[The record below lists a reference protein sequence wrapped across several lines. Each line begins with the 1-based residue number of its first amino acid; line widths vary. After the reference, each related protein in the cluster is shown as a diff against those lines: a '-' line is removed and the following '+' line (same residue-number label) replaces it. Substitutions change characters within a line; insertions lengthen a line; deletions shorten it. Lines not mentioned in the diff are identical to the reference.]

1 MSNLKLDITP
11 FGFRLTGD
19 FGLIAQ
25 KRRFL
30 DNFISIGGHR
40 ETESSLELPFLID
53 DYGSSRIDK
62 EDKFNKI
69 IKIASKFNID
79 LEQSAEVIELFNDIN
94 AENEAFS
101 EFSKLA
107 LNIRNNEHKTKEF
120 DNFICAVDAAFP
132 DWTPYPL
139 QLLSAYHLA
148 FSQNACNFSVPGA
161 GKTTTVYSAYAYLK
175 SLPSSDYKHVNK
187 LLIICPLA
195 AFEAWKT
202 EFKNCF
208 SKDPVFK
215 ELVGLTPVERKEY
228 FYSSSDAE
236 LSIISYQSAT
246 GSEQDLKNISDFLS
260 RNKVMLVLDEAHKI
274 KNTDGGRT
282 AEGIL
287 KISKHARSRV
297 VLTGTPAPNGYQDLV
312 NLFKFIW
319 PTKKIIKYPA
329 PYLKELSGK
338 YNSTVKEKI
347 DDLIDSIS
355 PYFMRVR
362 KSDLGLPP
370 AVDNLP
376 IYVEM
381 DPEQKSIYEKI
392 EAKYIK
398 SLTASDDLTISYSDV
413 LRKAKMI
420 RLMQCATNP
429 ELLLSPLDNFYEEIG
444 GSQVV
449 DDDLINEIQKYKVK
463 VPNKFKS
470 LKSLVSK
477 IIAQEGPD
485 GRVIVW
491 SIFIKNMTKLQL
503 YLKSEGI
510 DSELLYGDTP
520 NENENTP
527 EDVVT
532 RAKIIRRFHQDDCPY
547 RVIIANPFAVGE
559 SISLHKACRNAIY
572 FEKNFN
578 AAMYMQ
584 SKDRI
589 HRYGLKHD
597 QIVNYYHLL
606 SKDTVDE
613 VVHERVILKEERMLE
628 IIENEDI
635 PLLSENMGDEDDSID
650 NSDFRAIINAY
661 YKRRNIQS

>member
-1 MSNLKLDITP
+1 MSNIKLDITNLE
-11 FGFRLTGD
+11 FRLTGD
-19 FGLIAQ
+19 FDLIAQ

-30 DNFISIGGHR
+30 DNFISIGGFR
-40 ETESSLELPFLID
+40 ETEDSLVLPFVMD
-53 DYGSSRIDK
+53 EFGSSRVDQ

-69 IKIASKFNID
+69 IKIANKFNVSLI
-79 LEQSAEVIELFNDIN
+79 QSAEVINLFNDIN
-94 AENEAFS
+94 AENTAFS

-107 LNIRNNEHKTKEF
+107 LRIRNNEHQSQEF
-120 DNFICAVDAAFP
+120 DNFISAVDAAFP
-132 DWTPYPL
+132 AWTPYRL

-175 SLPSSDYKHVNK
+175 SLPSGDYKHVNK

-208 SKDPVFK
+208 GRDPIFK
-215 ELVGLTPVERKEY
+215 ELVGLTPAERKEY

-236 LSIISYQSAT
+236 LSIISYHSAT
-246 GSEQDLKNISDFLS
+246 GSEQDLKNISDFIA

-287 KISKHARSRV
+287 KISKHAKSRV
-297 VLTGTPAPNGYQDLV
+297 VLTGTPAPNGYQDLI

-338 YNSTVKEKI
+338 YNSTIKEKI
-347 DDLIDSIS
+347 DDLVDSIS

-370 AVDNLP
+370 VVDNSP

-392 EAKYIK
+392 EEKYIK
-398 SLTASDDLTISYSDV
+398 NLKSSDDSSISFTDV
-413 LRKAKMI
+413 LKKAKMI

-429 ELLLSPLDNFYEEIG
+429 ELLLSPLDDFYEDIG
-444 GSQVV
+444 AGQVV
-449 DDDLINEIQKYKVK
+449 EDDLINEIQKYKLK
-463 VPNKFKS
+463 IPNKFKS

-477 IIAQEGPD
+477 IITQDGPE
-485 GRVIVW
+485 GRVVVW

-589 HRYGLKHD
+589 HRYGLKD
-597 QIVNYYHLL
+597 GEIVNYYHLL
-606 SKDTVDE
+606 SKDTIDE
-613 VVHERVILKEERMLE
+613 VVHDRVILKEERMLE

-635 PLLSENMGDEDDSID
+635 PLLIENMGDEDDSID

-661 YKRRNIQS
+661 YKRRNIQP

>member
-1 MSNLKLDITP
+1 VSNIKLDITNLE
-11 FGFRLTGD
+11 FRLTGD
-19 FGLIAQ
+19 FDLIAQ

-30 DNFISIGGHR
+30 DNFISIGGFR
-40 ETESSLELPFLID
+40 ETEDSLVLPFVMD
-53 DYGSSRIDK
+53 EFGSSRVDQ

-69 IKIASKFNID
+69 IKIANKFNVSLI
-79 LEQSAEVIELFNDIN
+79 QSAEVINLFNDIN
-94 AENEAFS
+94 AENTAFS

-107 LNIRNNEHKTKEF
+107 LRIRNNEHQSQEF
-120 DNFICAVDAAFP
+120 DNFISAVDAAFP
-132 DWTPYPL
+132 AWTPYRL

-175 SLPSSDYKHVNK
+175 SLPSGDYKHVNK

-208 SKDPVFK
+208 GRDPIFK
-215 ELVGLTPVERKEY
+215 ELVGLTPAERKEY

-236 LSIISYQSAT
+236 LSIISYHSAT
-246 GSEQDLKNISDFLS
+246 GSEQDLKNISDFIA

-287 KISKHARSRV
+287 KISKHAKSRV
-297 VLTGTPAPNGYQDLV
+297 VLTGTPAPNGYQDLI

-338 YNSTVKEKI
+338 YNSTIKEKI
-347 DDLIDSIS
+347 DDLVDSIS

-370 AVDNLP
+370 VVDNSP

-392 EAKYIK
+392 EEKYIK
-398 SLTASDDLTISYSDV
+398 NLKSSDDSSISFTDV
-413 LRKAKMI
+413 LKKAKMI

-429 ELLLSPLDNFYEEIG
+429 ELLLSPLDDFYEDIG
-444 GSQVV
+444 AGQVV
-449 DDDLINEIQKYKVK
+449 EDDLINEIQKYKLK
-463 VPNKFKS
+463 IPNKFKS

-477 IIAQEGPD
+477 IITQDGPE
-485 GRVIVW
+485 GRVVVW

-589 HRYGLKHD
+589 HRYGLKD
-597 QIVNYYHLL
+597 GEIVNYYHLL
-606 SKDTVDE
+606 SKDTIDE
-613 VVHERVILKEERMLE
+613 VVHDRVILKEERMLE

-635 PLLSENMGDEDDSID
+635 PLLIENMGDEDDSID

-661 YKRRNIQS
+661 YKRRNIQP